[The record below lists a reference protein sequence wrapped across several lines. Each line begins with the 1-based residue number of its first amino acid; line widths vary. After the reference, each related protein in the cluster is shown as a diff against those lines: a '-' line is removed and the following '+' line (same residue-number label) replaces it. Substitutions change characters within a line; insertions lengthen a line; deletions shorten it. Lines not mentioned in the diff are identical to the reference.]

1 MTADDRPQS
10 GRGLHHGLRVDIG
23 GQPLLF
29 GNLPHWAARAGMFR
43 LRRRG
48 VKRRAILVSC
58 SPQGGCLMTDKIRV
72 GVVGATVTQGG
83 SGWGA
88 NAHVPALK
96 ALPHYELKAVCTA
109 HEETAKASAAAFGAA
124 RGFHRF
130 SDMAAHPEVDLIVV
144 CVRVPGHRDLVM
156 AGLQGGKPVFCEWP
170 LGANLAEA
178 EEMAG
183 LARQRSLKTI
193 VGLQARSDPAMLY
206 ARDLIQQ
213 GYIGEVLTAN
223 LNTVAQA
230 QLQRGPGRIWQ
241 GVRANG
247 ANVLTITGGHAIDAL
262 CAVLGEFAEVSARV
276 TTRIP
281 EWRTLDGEP
290 VPVDSPDSINVVGR
304 MESGTEV
311 SINVAAVPS
320 NPSGNRLEIYGR
332 EGALVIR
339 ANGALS
345 LGPNQMHA
353 GKGTEPMASMPVPA
367 TYKFAPEDTP
377 AGPPYNVAQAY
388 ARAADALRGGGSF
401 DVDFNLAVQRHKLI
415 DAIERSSATGRS
427 VRVDQT

>member
-1 MTADDRPQS
+1 
-10 GRGLHHGLRVDIG
+10 
-23 GQPLLF
+23 
-29 GNLPHWAARAGMFR
+29 
-43 LRRRG
+43 
-48 VKRRAILVSC
+48 
-58 SPQGGCLMTDKIRV
+58 MTDKIRV
-72 GVVGATVTQGG
+72 GIVGATVTQGG

-96 ALPHYELKAVCTA
+96 ALPDYQLKAVCTS
-109 HEETAKASAAAFGAA
+109 HEDTAKASAAAFGAE

-144 CVRVPGHRDLVM
+144 CVRVPGHRELVM
-156 AGLQGGKPVFCEWP
+156 AGLQAGKPVFCEWP

-183 LARQRSLKTI
+183 LALRRSLKTI
-193 VGLQARSDPAMLY
+193 VGLQARSDPTILY
-206 ARDLIQQ
+206 ARDLIKA
-213 GYIGEVLTAN
+213 GYVGEVLTAN

-247 ANVLTITGGHAIDAL
+247 ANTLTIAGGHAIDAL
-262 CAVLGEFAEVSARV
+262 CAVLGEFAELSARV
-276 TTRIP
+276 STRIP
-281 EWRTLDGEP
+281 EWRTLEGKP

-304 MESGTEV
+304 TVSGTEV

-320 NPSGNRLEIYGR
+320 NPGGNRLEIYGR

-353 GKGTEPMASMPVPA
+353 GQGKEPMAPMPVPA
-367 TYKFAPEDTP
+367 KYKLAPEGTP
-377 AGPPYNVAQAY
+377 GGQPYNVAQVY

-415 DAIERSSATGRS
+415 EAIERSSATGRA
-427 VRVDQT
+427 VKLDQ

>member
-1 MTADDRPQS
+1 MP
-10 GRGLHHGLRVDIG
+10 
-23 GQPLLF
+23 
-29 GNLPHWAARAGMFR
+29 
-43 LRRRG
+43 
-48 VKRRAILVSC
+48 
-58 SPQGGCLMTDKIRV
+58 DKIRV
-72 GVVGATVTQGG
+72 GIVGATVTQGG

-88 NAHVPALK
+88 HAHVPALK
-96 ALPHYELKAVCTA
+96 ALPSYELKAVCTSR
-109 HEETAKASAAAFGAA
+109 EDTAKASAAAFGAE

-130 SDMAAHPEVDLIVV
+130 SDMAADPDVDLIVV
-144 CVRVPGHRDLVM
+144 CVRVPGHRELVM
-156 AGLQGGKPVFCEWP
+156 AGLQAGKPVVCEWP

-193 VGLQARSDPAMLY
+193 VGLQGRSDPTILY
-206 ARDLIQQ
+206 AHDLVQQ

-247 ANVLTITGGHAIDAL
+247 ANTLTIAGGHAIDAL
-262 CAVLGEFAEVSARV
+262 CAVLGEFAELSARV
-276 TTRIP
+276 STRIP
-281 EWRTLDGEP
+281 EWRTLEGKP
-290 VPVDSPDSINVVGR
+290 VAVDSPDSINVVGR
-304 MESGTEV
+304 MVSGAEV

-339 ANGALS
+339 ADGALS

-353 GKGTEPMASMPVPA
+353 GKGKEPMAAMPVPA
-367 TYKFAPEDTP
+367 KYRFAPEGTP
-377 AGPPYNVAQAY
+377 GGQPYNVTQAY
-388 ARAADALRGGGSF
+388 ARAADALRGRGTF
-401 DVDFNLAVQRHKLI
+401 EVDFNLAVRRHKLI
-415 DAIERSSATGRS
+415 DAIERSSTTGRS
-427 VRVDQT
+427 VSLGQ

>member
-1 MTADDRPQS
+1 MA
-10 GRGLHHGLRVDIG
+10 
-23 GQPLLF
+23 
-29 GNLPHWAARAGMFR
+29 
-43 LRRRG
+43 
-48 VKRRAILVSC
+48 
-58 SPQGGCLMTDKIRV
+58 DKIRV
-72 GVVGATVTQGG
+72 GIVGATVTQGG
-83 SGWGA
+83 SGWGQ

-96 ALPHYELKAVCTA
+96 ALPNYELKAVCTSR
-109 HEETAKASAAAFGAA
+109 EDTAKASAAAFGAE

-130 SDMAAHPEVDLIVV
+130 SDMAAHPDVDLLVV
-144 CVRVPGHRDLVM
+144 CVRVPGHRELVM
-156 AGLQGGKPVFCEWP
+156 AGLQAGKPVFCEWP

-183 LARQRSLKTI
+183 LARQRSLPTI
-193 VGLQARSDPAMLY
+193 VGLQARSDPAILY
-206 ARDLIQQ
+206 ARDLVQQ

-247 ANVLTITGGHAIDAL
+247 ANTLTIAGGHAIDAL
-262 CAVLGEFAEVSARV
+262 CAVLGEFTELSARV
-276 TTRIP
+276 STRIP
-281 EWRTLDGEP
+281 EWRTLEGKP
-290 VPVDSPDSINVVGR
+290 VPVDAPDSINVAGR
-304 MESGTEV
+304 MASGAEV

-353 GKGTEPMASMPVPA
+353 GQGKEAMAPMAVPA
-367 TYKFAPEDTP
+367 KYRFVPENTP
-377 AGPPYNVAQAY
+377 GGQPYNVAQAY
-388 ARAADALRGGGSF
+388 ARAADALRGARSF
-401 DVDFNLAVQRHKLI
+401 DVDFDLAVRRHRLI

-427 VRVDQT
+427 VKLDQ

>member
-1 MTADDRPQS
+1 MAS
-10 GRGLHHGLRVDIG
+10 
-23 GQPLLF
+23 
-29 GNLPHWAARAGMFR
+29 
-43 LRRRG
+43 RRG
-48 VKRRAILVSC
+48 DGPRVTGQDLEV
-58 SPQGGCLMTDKIRV
+58 QMTGRSRV
-72 GVVGATVTQGG
+72 GIVGATVTQGG

-88 NAHVPALK
+88 MAHIRALK
-96 ALPHYELKAVCTA
+96 YLSHYELKAVCTS
-109 HEETAKASAAAFGAA
+109 HEDTAKASAAAFGAERA
-124 RGFHRF
+124 FHRF
-130 SDMAAHPEVDLIVV
+130 SDMAGHPDVDLIVV

-156 AGLQGGKPVFCEWP
+156 AGLQAGKPVFCEWP

-183 LARQRSLKTI
+183 LASQRSVKTI
-193 VGLQARSDPAMLY
+193 VGPQARSDPTILY
-206 ARDLIQQ
+206 ARDLVQG

-247 ANVLTITGGHAIDAL
+247 ANTLTIAGGHAIDAL

-276 TTRIP
+276 STRIP
-281 EWRTLDGEP
+281 EWRTLEGKP
-290 VPVDSPDSINVVGR
+290 VPVDAPDSITVVGR
-304 MESGTEV
+304 MVGGAEV

-353 GKGTEPMASMPVPA
+353 GKGKEAMVSMPVPSK
-367 TYKFAPEDTP
+367 YKVVPERTP
-377 AGPPYNVAQAY
+377 AGQPYNVAQAY
-388 ARAADALRGGGSF
+388 APPADALRGRGSF

-415 DAIERSSATGRS
+415 DAIERSAATGRS
-427 VRVDQT
+427 VKVE